1 MRRPKSPF
9 GEFSDFGYNGGNVGI
24 FSDEKDWRWRTAKT
38 LIITKMIKPWSI
50 STTVRTPDRLRGF
63 LSVLA
68 QLEGERWD
76 KSTQQ
81 SFQIRLIQ
89 ARLFGAH
96 NNQFY
101 SNLPQ
106 ADISLIESERPISY
120 RKAAD
125 IFSRK
130 NYEDPPMRGRQ
141 SFKPLQKFGFAS
153 VEDGKVRITEMGRIL
168 LAETK
173 DYGDIFLHSLLKWQ
187 IPNPLEREFPAK
199 QGYNIKP
206 FVGASFL
213 NKNGVITRN
222 PAPLKETADGRR
234 IGI

>member
-1 MRRPKSPF
+1 
-9 GEFSDFGYNGGNVGI
+9 
-24 FSDEKDWRWRTAKT
+24 
-38 LIITKMIKPWSI
+38 MIKPWSI